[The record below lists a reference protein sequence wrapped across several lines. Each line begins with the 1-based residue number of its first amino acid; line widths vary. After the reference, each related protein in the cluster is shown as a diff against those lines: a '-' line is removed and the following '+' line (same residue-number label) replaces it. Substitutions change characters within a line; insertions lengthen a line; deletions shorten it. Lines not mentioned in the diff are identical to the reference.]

1 MNNSGINGH
10 AAVLQNVVSKINRG
24 HALSLLAPTLKAAN
38 LNLNPKLKKNI
49 RKNGHT
55 KVTESCFT
63 DF

>member
-1 MNNSGINGH
+1 MTGH
-10 AAVLQNVVSKINRG
+10 
-24 HALSLLAPTLKAAN
+24 HLLLITTLKAAN
-38 LNLNPKLKKNI
+38 LNLNTKLKKNI